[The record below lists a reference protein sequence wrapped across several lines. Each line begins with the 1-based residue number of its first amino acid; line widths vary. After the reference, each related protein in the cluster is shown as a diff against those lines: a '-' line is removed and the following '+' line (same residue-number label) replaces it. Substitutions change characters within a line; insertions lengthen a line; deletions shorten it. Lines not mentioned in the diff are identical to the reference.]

1 MTITLKLKPEI
12 EQQLLNHA
20 AAKGL
25 AVETFLEQLIEA
37 QLIQPQSPSEELSDE
52 EWKSVLDSF
61 INSPSFVGKPLL
73 SDEAISRESLYTRE
87 DEQR

>member
-1 MTITLKLKPEI
+1 MMIILKLKPEV
-12 EQQLLNHA
+12 EQQLLEQA

-25 AVETFLEQLIEA
+25 AVETFLEQWIETQLA
-37 QLIQPQSPSEELSDE
+37 QSQPSSKKASAE

-61 INSPSFVGKPLL
+61 VNSPSFAGKPLL
-73 SDEAISRESLYTRE
+73 SDQAISRESLYTRE